1 MDKPA
6 ASANNLAAGLA
17 ASVVGSLTI
26 ALGGVG
32 IWLFIG
38 ACIVLAGA
46 AVSILAVHQLA
57 KGIDYLV
64 HKSEA
69 DVDA

>member
-17 ASVVGSLTI
+17 ASVAGGLAIV
-26 ALGGVG
+26 LGGVG
-32 IWLFIG
+32 IWLWVG
-38 ACIVLAGA
+38 ACLVAAGA
-46 AVSILAVHQLA
+46 AVSIIAVHQLA
-57 KGIDYLV
+57 KGVDYLV
-64 HKSEA
+64 HNSEV